1 MDVTKKTEM
10 SAFRKF
16 LCLICLLQFL
26 LAGTG
31 VKLQAQV
38 LNLPQRSPQA
48 LSGTDFIASILD
60 SSMTPVQREARILNE
75 IERGN
80 VPTFYRTFKSIRDT
94 ILIEGKKSS
103 ITYFVAP
110 DYLMVGSDTD
120 YFYCP
125 LTARS
130 AQLIASKLKCILP
143 TRKMVDRIYQS
154 AVIKLDP
161 EPIPPSMRMMTVPV
175 FMDHNELLQAQLKRN
190 GISSGSLIAGHK
202 KDVVI
207 SNKIKAKD
215 GTTRVVIYGWH
226 KLDGK
231 AIQPLYNGHKYD
243 WVDYSHGI
251 RLVQNQVLI
260 DGHKRKAKWI
270 LRSKKYHEL
279 LSDEGQINKSGYP
292 LD

>member
-1 MDVTKKTEM
+1 MDVIKKIEM
-10 SAFRKF
+10 PVSRKF
-16 LCLICLLQFL
+16 WCPIFL
-26 LAGTG
+26 LLLILTG
-31 VKLQAQV
+31 LKLQAQL
-38 LNLPQRSPQA
+38 LNLPQRSLHA

-75 IERGN
+75 IEQGN
-80 VPTFYRTFKSIRDT
+80 VPTFYRIFKSVRDT
-94 ILIEGKKSS
+94 ILIDGKKSS

-143 TRKMVDRIYQS
+143 TRKMVDRIYQF
-154 AVIKLDP
+154 AQVKLEP

-175 FMDHNELLQAQLKRN
+175 FVDHNKLVQAQLKRN
-190 GISSGSLIAGHK
+190 GLSLGSLIAGHK
-202 KDVVI
+202 KDVVL
-207 SNKIKAKD
+207 SNKIKAND

-226 KLDGK
+226 KLNGK

-251 RLVQNQVLI
+251 RLVLNKVFVN
-260 DGHKRKAKWI
+260 GHKRKAKWI
-270 LRSKKYHEL
+270 LRSKRYHEF
-279 LSDEGQINKSGYP
+279 LSDEGQINRPVYP

>member
-1 MDVTKKTEM
+1 M
-10 SAFRKF
+10 SAPRKF
-16 LCLICLLQFL
+16 LCLILMLPLLL
-26 LAGTG
+26 SG
-31 VKLQAQV
+31 VKLQAQI
-38 LNLPQRSPQA
+38 LNLPQRSSYA

-60 SSMTPVQREARILNE
+60 SAMTPVQREARILNE
-75 IERGN
+75 IEQGN
-80 VPTFYRTFKSIRDT
+80 VPTFYRTFKSIKDT
-94 ILIEGKKSS
+94 ILIEGKKSC

-110 DYLMVGSDTD
+110 DYVMVGSDTD

-130 AQLIASKLKCILP
+130 AQLIAKKLKCILP
-143 TRKMVDRIYQS
+143 TRKMVDRIYQF
-154 AVIKLDP
+154 ATIKLQP

-175 FMDHNELLQAQLKRN
+175 FVDHNKLVQMQLKRN
-190 GISSGSLIAGHK
+190 GVSSGSLIAGHK
-202 KDVVI
+202 KDVI
-207 SNKIKAKD
+207 LSNKIKAND

-251 RLVQNQVLI
+251 RLVQNQVFVN
-260 DGHKRKAKWI
+260 GRKRKAKWI
-270 LRSKKYHEL
+270 LRSKKYHKF
-279 LSDEGQINKSGYP
+279 LSDEGQLNTPRYP